1 MTRRTIAGLAGLGL
15 AGIGF
20 YAARRSLVARALGL
34 RSPEHSVHVERDIP
48 IAMPD
53 GVVLYADRYS
63 PKAPGLF
70 PTILVRSPYGR
81 AGENGPLRALTD
93 AAYELFAE
101 RGYNVLVQGVRGR
114 YRSGGSFDPFVHEA
128 ADGRATLE
136 WIADQPWFEGNLGM
150 WGASYLGYTQWA
162 VAADAP
168 PYLKALVPLVTTTRF
183 SRSFYP
189 EGSFAFESSLR
200 WAHITDAMVGAGGT
214 LDWEALRKISARAR
228 AAALDPAFRHL
239 PISEADAVA
248 TGKPVEFYRRWFDDP
263 NPEGPYWRKVDHH
276 RALGKVN
283 AAVHLVAG
291 WYDIFLN
298 GQLAD
303 YAALLA
309 AGRTPYLTVL
319 PRAHMDTMLQI
330 EAVREGLWW
339 FDAHLKG
346 QRELL
351 QQRRPVRL
359 ALMSSGE
366 WHEMDFWP
374 PPAQISRRYLHAAG
388 LLSTG
393 APAELS
399 PADHYTYDSR
409 DPTPSLG
416 GPVLSE
422 MAGPRD
428 QRPIEARRDVL
439 TYTSSPLAHDIDV
452 IGPVRLE
459 LFVRSSQPHT
469 DFVGRLSD
477 VSPDGSSINVCEGL
491 FRVAPGHGE
500 QQPDGSLRIEIDMWS
515 TARRFAR
522 GHRMRLVVCSAAHPR
537 WAANHGDGA
546 PLGRSG
552 PGQPVEQTILHDAAH
567 PSALMLPIVNT
578 EVRERMA
585 SAERPGAAQQAKFIT
600 QR

>member
-1 MTRRTIAGLAGLGL
+1 MSRRTIAGIAGLGL
-15 AGIGF
+15 AGLGVF
-20 YAARRSLVARALGL
+20 AARRSLVARALGL
-34 RSPEHSVHVERDIP
+34 RPPEHPIRVERDIP
-48 IAMPD
+48 IRMPD
-53 GVVLYADRYS
+53 GVTLYADRYR
-63 PKAPGLF
+63 PRAEGPF
-70 PTILVRSPYGR
+70 PTILIRSPYGR
-81 AGENGPLRALTD
+81 ASESGPLRPLTD
-93 AAYELFAE
+93 ATYELFAE

-114 YRSGGSFDPFVHEA
+114 YRSGGSFDPFVNEA
-128 ADGRATLE
+128 ADGQATIRWVGE
-136 WIADQPWFEGNLGM
+136 QPWFEGNLGM
-150 WGASYLGYTQWA
+150 WGPSYLGYTQWA

-168 PYLKALVPLVTTTRF
+168 DYLKAIVPLVTTARF
-183 SRSFYP
+183 SRSFYA
-189 EGSFAFESSLR
+189 EGSFAFESTLR
-200 WAHITDAMVGAGGT
+200 WAHLTGAMVGSSGT
-214 LDWEALRKISARAR
+214 FDWEAMRRTSARAR

-248 TGKPVEFYRRWFDDP
+248 TGAPVHFYRRWFEETD
-263 NPEGPYWRKVDHH
+263 PEGPYWRKVDQH
-276 RALGKVN
+276 RALGKVS

-303 YAALLA
+303 YATLLS
-309 AGRTPYLTVL
+309 AGRTPYLTIL
-319 PRAHMDTMLQI
+319 PRAHMDAMLQI
-330 EAVREGLWW
+330 EAVREGVWW

-351 QQRRPVRL
+351 EQRRPVRL
-359 ALMSSGE
+359 SLMSSGE

-374 PPAQISRRYLHAAG
+374 PPAQIGRRYLHAAG
-388 LLSTG
+388 LLSS
-393 APAELS
+393 APPAELS
-399 PADHYTYDSR
+399 PPDRYIYDPL

-422 MAGPRD
+422 HAGPRD
-428 QRPIEARRDVL
+428 QRPIEARRDVV
-439 TYTSSPLAHDIDV
+439 TYTTPPLPADVDV
-452 IGPVRLE
+452 IGHVRLE

-477 VSPDGSSINVCEGL
+477 VSPDGKSINVCEGIVT
-491 FRVAPGHGE
+491 VAPGRGE
-500 QQPDGSLRIEIDMWS
+500 PQPDGSLRIEIDMWS

-522 GHRMRLVVCSAAHPR
+522 GNRMRLTVCSAAHPR

-567 PSALMLPIVNT
+567 PSALVLPIVND

-585 SAERPGAAQQAKFIT
+585 QTKDPARPA
-600 QR
+600 RPNHHR